1 MSQENTMTILDF
13 EKIFSLEEEMA
24 AMESSKDE
32 WFDSGVSDDEIS
44 TIRVDESLE
53 TDETKPISMIVESVN
68 NDNRLIAKNKIV
80 EGSDLDL
87 HDEKDDPDTISPKI
101 ASQLLKDSSL
111 PTDLNRFAIMSTSS
125 PIISDTANIHSCSTP
140 NQPESDNHLLEL
152 IMKLMK
158 LRCREEKLKAEISE
172 VVSDIDNFFSK
183 DSNERIR
190 NGFSEIRKLE
200 QETGKIQWI
209 ITIG

>member
-1 MSQENTMTILDF
+1 MTILDF

-24 AMESSKDE
+24 AMESSEDE
-32 WFDSGVSDDEIS
+32 WFDSAVSDDEIS

-53 TDETKPISMIVESVN
+53 TDETKPISMIDESVN

-87 HDEKDDPDTISPKI
+87 HDEKDDPDTISPKT
-101 ASQLLKDSSL
+101 ASQLRKDSSL

-125 PIISDTANIHSCSTP
+125 PIISDTANIPYCSTP
-140 NQPESDNHLLEL
+140 NQPEYDNHLLEL

-158 LRCREEKLKAEISE
+158 LRCQEEKLKAEISE